1 MVIQTLQ
8 SNLVSSYNRERLKY
22 WFSALLQER
31 QKDYN
36 RLNESLMIKVRKYEQ
51 VLLAKGKESQE
62 QISLST
68 LDFEVRFD
76 TSSTTV
82 QT

>member
-1 MVIQTLQ
+1 M
-8 SNLVSSYNRERLKY
+8 LVYL
-22 WFSALLQER
+22 ALLQER

-62 QISLST
+62 QIYIPST
-68 LDFEVRFD
+68 GI
-76 TSSTTV
+76 SYSMIHIITTL
-82 QT
+82 

>member
-1 MVIQTLQ
+1 
-8 SNLVSSYNRERLKY
+8 
-22 WFSALLQER
+22 LLQER

-62 QISLST
+62 QIYFAIRYGSYHMIHGSYHMIHMIWII
-68 LDFEVRFD
+68 
-76 TSSTTV
+76 
-82 QT
+82 

>member
-1 MVIQTLQ
+1 MIYYSIMIIYL
-8 SNLVSSYNRERLKY
+8 
-22 WFSALLQER
+22 ALLQER

-62 QISLST
+62 QI
-68 LDFEVRFD
+68 DIR
-76 TSSTTV
+76 TSPFHMDHII
-82 QT
+82 

>member
-1 MVIQTLQ
+1 MINFKLKKLLQ
-8 SNLVSSYNRERLKY
+8 YVNLIYL
-22 WFSALLQER
+22 ALLQER

-62 QISLST
+62 QISISNQY
-68 LDFEVRFD
+68 E
-76 TSSTTV
+76 
-82 QT
+82 

>member
-1 MVIQTLQ
+1 M
-8 SNLVSSYNRERLKY
+8 LVYL
-22 WFSALLQER
+22 ALLQER

-62 QISLST
+62 QIYIPSISYSMIHIITT
-68 LDFEVRFD
+68 L
-76 TSSTTV
+76 
-82 QT
+82 

>member
-1 MVIQTLQ
+1 MYL
-8 SNLVSSYNRERLKY
+8 
-22 WFSALLQER
+22 ALLQER

-62 QISLST
+62 QIYMPSLPY
-68 LDFEVRFD
+68 DIAHMIWII
-76 TSSTTV
+76 
-82 QT
+82 